1 MEDKLIRDAVPEP
14 RGLKGDSPLLKMKL
28 DNDFKE
34 TIKNTRN
41 LMKRDTSTIPDLES
55 LNDDN
60 KGQWVEHDET
70 NFHKMYEGLLDY
82 CADEECFDNLDWN
95 TVNYKV
101 YDADYYEEKFPG
113 FAPEVYTILAKS
125 TEEENKIVDNRIPNL
140 RIRRE
145 DIIVKFD

>member
-1 MEDKLIRDAVPEP
+1 MEDK
-14 RGLKGDSPLLKMKL
+14 LLKMKL

-41 LMKRDTSTIPDLES
+41 LMKRDTNTIPDLES

-82 CADEECFDNLDWN
+82 CADE
-95 TVNYKV
+95 
-101 YDADYYEEKFPG
+101 DAL
-113 FAPEVYTILAKS
+113 TIW
-125 TEEENKIVDNRIPNL
+125 TGTR
-140 RIRRE
+140 
-145 DIIVKFD
+145 